1 MITLI
6 TQMVGCLLVAA
17 GIGVAVGWLL
27 RGLPKN
33 SIEQPYEDLANLLRT
48 KEHALETTSHDL
60 KVKTSAMQILEQK
73 IMSSETL
80 YSSAQRELTARAERV
95 KALEAELAS
104 RSKRLAD
111 AEAEGVAARQRANES
126 ASVAAAQAE
135 ELRGAQ
141 QACRAA
147 DQARE
152 VMEQEIRVLRE
163 HIAQLNEGLADRDRL
178 RAQVV
183 KLESLQ
189 GRVHQLEVELSD
201 REAAHRGTIQQFERA
216 LAEREQRIADF
227 DVVAATQ
234 ADELR
239 AAQQACQT
247 AEQAR
252 EVLKE
257 EIRVL
262 REQITQL
269 NEGLADRDRLRAQV
283 KQLEAVQSRVH
294 QLEVELSDREA
305 THRGTIQQLE
315 RSITE
320 RDRRIGEFD
329 AIAAAQAEELRG
341 AQQACRAADQ
351 AREVMEQ
358 EIRVLREHIAQLNEG
373 LADRDRL
380 RAQVVKLE
388 SLQGRVHQLEVELS
402 DREAAHRGTIQQFER
417 SITERDR
424 RIEELVPVTHLLR
437 QKESDLQEWERKYER
452 TVREHEV
459 EVANLQEQCATQ
471 DQLRAQH
478 LLDEQQLHE
487 RDEQIA
493 ALHRQ
498 LHDLQAERQRLLEEV
513 QCIPGKDEHIDRLQ
527 KRLKEMRAALRSNGA
542 PAPGPSRQAR
552 HNGAEPHSQGGPP
565 KAGKDRQEDDL
576 KKISGIGPAFAHTL
590 NKMGTRT
597 FIQIA
602 RWKPEDIAKIAKK
615 LDTDPERIKR
625 DNWIAAAK
633 KQHYRKYGE
642 RL

>member
-1 MITLI
+1 MITLMS
-6 TQMVGCLLVAA
+6 QMVGCLLIAA

-33 SIEQPYEDLANLLRT
+33 STQQPYEDLVNQLRA
-48 KEHALETTSHDL
+48 KEQALETTSHDL
-60 KVKTSAMQILEQK
+60 KVKTSGMQILEQK

-80 YSSAQRELTARAERV
+80 YSSAQRELTARGERV
-95 KALEAELAS
+95 KALEAELAV
-104 RSKRLAD
+104 RSKRLTD
-111 AEAEGVAARQRANES
+111 LEAEGVAARQRVSEVDAM
-126 ASVAAAQAE
+126 AAAQTE

-178 RAQVV
+178 RAQVA
-183 KLESLQ
+183 KLESAQ
-189 GRVHQLEVELSD
+189 DRVHQLEVELSD
-201 REAAHRGTIQQFERA
+201 REAGHRDMIQQLERSI
-216 LAEREQRIADF
+216 AERDRRIGEF
-227 DVVAATQ
+227 DASAAAQ
-234 ADELR
+234 ADKLYEIQR
-239 AAQQACQT
+239 AWRT
-247 AEQAR
+247 AEQAQ

-257 EIRVL
+257 EIRTL
-262 REQITQL
+262 RDHITRL
-269 NEGLADRDRLRAQV
+269 NEDLADRDRLRAQV
-283 KQLEAVQSRVH
+283 AKLESAQDRVH

-305 THRGTIQQLE
+305 GHRSVIQQLE
-315 RSITE
+315 RSIAE
-320 RDRRIGEFD
+320 RDRRISEVD
-329 AIAAAQAEELRG
+329 AIAAAQTEELRG

-351 AREVMEQ
+351 AHEVMEQ

-380 RAQVVKLE
+380 RAQVAKLE
-388 SLQGRVHQLEVELS
+388 SAQDRVHQLEVELS
-402 DREAAHRGTIQQFER
+402 DREAGHRGMIQQLER
-417 SITERDR
+417 SIAERDR

-437 QKESDLQEWERKYER
+437 EKESELKEWGKNYARM
-452 TVREHEV
+452 VQEHER
-459 EVANLQEQCATQ
+459 EVVKLQDQCAAQEQ
-471 DQLRAQH
+471 LRTQH

-493 ALHRQ
+493 SLHRQ
-498 LHDLQAERQRLLEEV
+498 LHEVQAERQNLLKTV
-513 QCIPGKDEHIDRLQ
+513 QSIPGKDEHIDRLR
-527 KRLKEMRAALRSNGA
+527 KHLREIRAELRA
-542 PAPGPSRQAR
+542 KPASATPPSRPAR
-552 HNGAEPHSQGGPP
+552 QNGAELSSRGGPS
-565 KAGKDRQEDDL
+565 KVSKDIQADDL
-576 KKISGIGPAFAHTL
+576 KKINGIGPTLAQTL

-602 RWKPEDIAKIAKK
+602 RWKPEDIQKIAKK

-625 DNWIAAAK
+625 DNWIADAK